1 MIPTHAIFPVRDQR
15 KIMMLPIVFALL
27 VLVVPRTGEATAQFV
42 FNECSN
48 TTNYTDG
55 SQFQSNLNRI
65 LYRALYNDGS
75 NSIFSNNTEGE
86 EPDKVYGLFLC
97 RGDVSAADCQSC
109 IDVATQGILQECPFK
124 KEAIIWYDQC
134 MIRYSNRSFFSTME
148 TQPTLYLWNPANVT
162 EPDKFTEIL
171 GNMFANLT
179 TVATS
184 IPSNQ
189 RYATNETNVGNL
201 TKLYGM
207 VQCTPDLSLLLC
219 DNCLNEILS
228 PLFGLI
234 AGKTG
239 GRVLTPSCNVRYEL
253 YPFLADPPS
262 DNGTDASNGSR
273 GE

>member
-1 MIPTHAIFPVRDQR
+1 
-15 KIMMLPIVFALL
+15 MMLPIVFALL

-42 FNECSN
+42 YKECLN

-55 SQFQSNLNRI
+55 SQFQVNLNRI
-65 LYRALYNDGS
+65 LYRQLYNDGS
-75 NSIFSNNTEGE
+75 KSIFSNQTEGE

-109 IDVATQGILQECPFK
+109 IDIASEEISKECPFK

-148 TQPTLYLWNPANVT
+148 TQPTLYLLNTENVT

-189 RYATNETNVGNL
+189 RYATNETNVGNF

-207 VQCTPDLSLLLC
+207 VQCTPDLSPLLC
-219 DNCLNEILS
+219 RNCLNEILS
-228 PLFGLI
+228 SLLGFM
-234 AGKTG
+234 AGRIG

-253 YPFLADPPS
+253 YPFLAEAPS